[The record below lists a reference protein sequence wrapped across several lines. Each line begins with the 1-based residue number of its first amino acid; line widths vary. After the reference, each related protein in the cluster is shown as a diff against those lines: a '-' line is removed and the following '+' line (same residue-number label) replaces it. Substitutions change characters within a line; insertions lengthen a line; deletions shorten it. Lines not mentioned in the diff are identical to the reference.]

1 MTGNLILDFFD
12 VYGERPN
19 DQADIFLKH
28 RVLVS
33 QARRIPGCRMSRPL
47 RIPDLDST
55 QGGVYSVQVFP
66 RRYRPVGRFIQ
77 ILEGKTVRC
86 SLIFPVDPDKV
97 ERVEFPDYDR
107 LGDDLK
113 GVLER
118 SDIEGYE
125 QKRGRELYDALDDLR
140 RAGLLNIYTKMRYT
154 TFRNGRSVFSYVRS
168 LRRVRGD
175 RFFGYVEK
183 ELRDEVKNSLSDG
196 LFHEVSGLLHTPPPG
211 FERSGSFKTQDRYGN
226 LQLTFFCKPT
236 TLEFIADC
244 DLDDAQ
250 GIGHLFQVIGHAVSG
265 GQTHPYDVH
274 EILIHHQR
282 VDPLYRFVV

>member
-1 MTGNLILDFFD
+1 MRGTLILDFFD
-12 VYGERPN
+12 VNEKRPN
-19 DQADIFLKH
+19 DYADVFLKH
-28 RVLVS
+28 TVLIS
-33 QARRIPGCRMSRPL
+33 QVRHIPHHKMSRRL
-47 RIPDLDST
+47 RISDVDST

-66 RRYRPVGRFIQ
+66 RRYRPVGRFIRV
-77 ILEGKTVRC
+77 LEGKEVQQ
-86 SLIFPVDPDKV
+86 SLVFPVDPDKV
-97 ERVEFPDYDR
+97 VRVEFPEYDQ
-107 LGDDLK
+107 LADDLK
-113 GVLER
+113 SVLER

-140 RAGLLNIYTKMRYT
+140 RAGLLNIYTKMAHT
-154 TFRNGRSVFSYVRS
+154 TFRNGRNVFSYVQS

-175 RFFGYVEK
+175 RFFAHVEK

-196 LFHEVSGLLHTPPPG
+196 LFHKVSGLLHTPPPG
-211 FERSGSFKTQDRYGN
+211 FERSDSFKTQDRYGN
-226 LQLTFFCKPT
+226 LQLTFFYKPT

-250 GIGHLFQVIGHAVSG
+250 GIGHLFQVIGHALSG

-282 VDPLYRFVV
+282 LDPLYRLVV